1 MRIINPSERIRASVS
16 KRDLSPRSLFRS
28 VWGRFYAG
36 LTLLFIV
43 LVVGSLGYLILDLP
57 LGDAIYQTVIT
68 VTTVGYE
75 EVGPEN
81 VVDTTPYKVF
91 TVLLILS
98 GTGTVLYTLSVLI
111 ELILSGQLNDQL
123 GRRRMQSAIDRLSG
137 HIVLCGFGQLGRTIF
152 TELKEKAPKSLE
164 VVVID
169 QHEYYNYPKY
179 HEYDIDFW
187 VTGEATDDNSLLRA
201 GVDRASTLILA
212 LKSDIDNLYV
222 VLTART
228 MNPDIYIVSNAHGV
242 SIIEKLKQAGA
253 NRVVVSYEVSASK
266 MSEMAL
272 SSFESEA

>member
-1 MRIINPSERIRASVS
+1 MRRISPSERIRTSVS
-16 KRDLSPRSLFRS
+16 RRDLSPRPFLPSL
-28 VWGRFYAG
+28 WGRFSAG
-36 LTLLFIV
+36 LILLFIV
-43 LVVGSLGYLILDLP
+43 LVVGSLGYLILGLS

-75 EVGPEN
+75 QVGIEN
-81 VVDTTPYKVF
+81 ANTTPYRVF

-111 ELILSGQLNDQL
+111 ESILSGQLNDQL
-123 GRRRMQSAIDRLSG
+123 GRRRMQSAINRLSG
-137 HIVLCGFGQLGRTIF
+137 HIVVCGFGQLGRTIF
-152 TELKEKAPKSLE
+152 TELKEKVPKSLE

-169 QHEYYNYPKY
+169 HHEYYNYPKY

-212 LKSDIDNLYV
+212 LKSDVDNLYV

-228 MNPDIYIVSNAHGV
+228 MNADIHIVSNAHED
-242 SIIEKLKQAGA
+242 SIVKKLKQAGA
-253 NRVVVSYEVSASK
+253 NCVVVSYKVSAYK

>member
-1 MRIINPSERIRASVS
+1 MRRISPSGRIRTSVS
-16 KRDLSPRSLFRS
+16 RRGLSPRSFFPSL
-28 VWGRFYAG
+28 WGRFSAG
-36 LTLLFIV
+36 LILLFIV
-43 LVVGSLGYLILDLP
+43 LVVGSLGYLILGLS

-75 EVGPEN
+75 QVGIEN
-81 VVDTTPYKVF
+81 ADTTPYRVF

-98 GTGTVLYTLSVLI
+98 GTGTVLYTLSILI
-111 ELILSGQLNDQL
+111 EALLSGQLNDQL

-137 HIVLCGFGQLGRTIF
+137 HIVVCGFGQLGRTIF

-212 LKSDIDNLYV
+212 LKSDVDNLYV

-228 MNPDIYIVSNAHGV
+228 MNADIHIVSNAREA
-242 SIIEKLKQAGA
+242 SIVNKLKQAGA
-253 NRVVVSYEVSASK
+253 NRVVVSYKVSASK